1 MQLEPVTLEG
11 RHVRLVPLT
20 PEHVPALWEAGN
32 DPDIWRWTLNRPASE
47 DDMRRYVEAALAKRA
62 AGGAFPFATL
72 EAGTGRVIGSTR
84 YHNWEPPHP
93 RVEIG
98 YTWISRPW
106 RRTPVNTEA
115 KYLMLRHAFETLGLA
130 RVELRTDALNAR
142 SRAAIAR
149 IGGIEEGTLRRHML
163 NDAGRI
169 RDTVYFSILDD
180 EWPQVK
186 LRLEEMLAR
195 PWSPTSA

>member
-20 PEHVPALWEAGN
+20 LEHVPALWEAGD
-32 DPDIWRWTLNRPASE
+32 DPDIWRWTLSQPASE
-47 DDMRRYVEAALAKRA
+47 ADMRRYVEAALAKQA
-62 AGGAFPFATL
+62 AGGGLPFATL
-72 EAGTGRVIGSTR
+72 EAATGRVIGSTR

-106 RRTPVNTEA
+106 QRTPANTEA

-149 IGGIEEGTLRRHML
+149 IGGIEEGTLRRHL
-163 NDAGRI
+163 LTDSGRI

-186 LRLEEMLAR
+186 LRLEEKLAR
-195 PWSPTSA
+195 PWSPAPA